1 VQHFPKRANKEFH
14 QHNICPANKFGGVL
28 GCKQLSHDCSQH
40 SQMECPLPAATK
52 EICVPVPT
60 FPLILFVQNRNAD
73 CDFQHFVFEIN
84 ML

>member
-1 VQHFPKRANKEFH
+1 VQHFPKRANKELH